1 MHKIV
6 LTDKVLEMLDG
17 TGVMQGDESPEI
29 KAEMDSLKKT
39 ARGVSGPI
47 SLPTLG
53 WVLDTLEGL
62 ACSDEPG
69 DAKAANAAIAKLD
82 PIYRAA
88 GGTTTTMGALMAQ
101 ADKQAA
107 GEPKEEKEE
116 PPAGGWT
123 HGELR
128 GLPSEWRMRDDAHFL
143 FGGKGGKAS
152 VEPSQSTL
160 AGVRYTEGGRYEIW
174 DVATGAVLLTGAL
187 QSLIWWAPA
196 PLVGGG
202 ATDRDPVEIQDV
214 SAVSYGRPVYHE
226 HTGALV
232 GYLSPDAFTPIGD
245 V

>member
-6 LTDKVLEMLDG
+6 LTDKVLEMLEG
-17 TGVMQGDESPEI
+17 TGVMQGDESPAM

-39 ARGVSGPI
+39 SRGASGLV

-53 WVLDTLEGL
+53 WVLDTLEALGW
-62 ACSDEPG
+62 SDEPG

-88 GGTTTTMGALMAQ
+88 GGTTTTIGALKDLEAKEAMA
-101 ADKQAA
+101 AV
-107 GEPKEEKEE
+107 EE
-116 PPAGGWT
+116 PEHQEQSPAGGWT
-123 HGELR
+123 RGELR
-128 GLPSEWRMRDDAHFL
+128 GLPQDADSRFL
-143 FGGKGGKAS
+143 FGGKGGKHS

-202 ATDRDPVEIQDV
+202 ATDRDPAEIRDV
-214 SAVSYGRPVYHE
+214 SAISYGRPVYHE